1 MLHARDMMEIEDRDG
16 NTVALVKKAVITPL
30 RERWTVHL
38 ADSPALEIKGNILDH
53 EYAIEDG
60 RTKVAEVSKR
70 SFRDAI
76 RASVVDS
83 DRCS

>member
-1 MLHARDMMEIEDRDG
+1 MMEIEDRDG

-38 ADSPALEIKGNILDH
+38 ADGPALEIKGNILGH

-70 SFRDAI
+70 WFRDAV
-76 RASVVDS
+76 RGSVVDS

>member
-38 ADSPALEIKGNILDH
+38 ADGPALEIKGNILEH

-70 SFRDAI
+70 WFRDVI
-76 RASVVDS
+76 RGSVVDS